1 VSAPRHLWIV
11 GALALLL
18 AFAWSSFVRIHFA
31 LRDPG
36 FRAGGA
42 PALLRTDP
50 AFLYYITER
59 IADADGLAPADLR
72 ADPRVEWPETTDL
85 AAIETLGQ
93 EFVVAWS
100 WNALGR
106 PLPLHRFAVWVMGLW
121 ASLVVIGVFGA
132 AWELSRR
139 VEWAAA
145 AALLW
150 ATMLGDF
157 RTLGFVLIREDFAFP
172 WIAAHLWLALRA
184 ARTRATLDF
193 VLAALAL
200 VAAAA
205 FWHASLFV
213 LLIESSALFAWFLR
227 SGENPF
233 TARRA
238 WLVPLVASVVS
249 LLVPVLRAKQFAL
262 SLPMLTAWALVW
274 AGWIA
279 RDPRRGR
286 MRVALHALGALAL
299 FVAASKIAA
308 HALGGGVDDYSHVF
322 RLLLAK
328 LAHAGTPPADPR
340 ALDFDVRLL
349 WQGPFRT
356 AELDTLLQGAFA
368 GFLALGGALA
378 LAWSTWRNGAG
389 RSSLAVSVLFALGC
403 ACASW
408 FVERTAPLFGLA
420 SAILAASVLAQL
432 RSARVAALLGGVAV
446 LAHGAHQVYLP
457 SNYPIAWYQLPPS
470 AAENAHVLRFVEAN
484 VPAGEAVAA
493 DYSTSAAVLAFTGR
507 PILNQPKYET
517 RRSRERIR
525 AFCTALYDGSPDEL
539 AAYLRQ
545 NRCRWLLVNRAFL
558 GGNATD
564 LGGILP
570 AELPHLRGR
579 AILGLMSEVPA
590 EYRRVG
596 ALELVYEPPREVGG
610 RAYRLYRLAEP
621 ASPSPAEKSR

>member
-1 VSAPRHLWIV
+1 MSAGGAPRRLWLV
-11 GALALLL
+11 GALALVL

-36 FRAGGA
+36 FRSGGA
-42 PALLRTDP
+42 SALLRTDP
-50 AFLYYITER
+50 AFLYYVTER

-121 ASLVVIGVFGA
+121 TSLVVLGVFGA

-150 ATMLGDF
+150 ATMAGDF

-172 WIAAHLWLALRA
+172 WLAAHLWLALRA
-184 ARTRATLDF
+184 ARTRATRDF
-193 VLAALAL
+193 ALAALTL

-213 LLIESSALFAWFLR
+213 LLIESTAILAWFLR

-233 TARRA
+233 AARRA
-238 WLVPLVASVVS
+238 WLVPLLASALS

-274 AGWIA
+274 AGWVA
-279 RDPRRGR
+279 RDARRSR
-286 MRVALHALGALAL
+286 VHVALHALGALAL
-299 FVAASKIAA
+299 LVVASKLAA
-308 HALGGGVDDYSHVF
+308 QALGGGVDDYSHVF
-322 RLLLAK
+322 QLLLAK
-328 LAHAGTPPADPR
+328 LAHLGTPPADPR

-356 AELDTLLQGAFA
+356 AELGTLLEGTLA
-368 GFLALGGALA
+368 GFLALFGALA
-378 LAWSTWRNGAG
+378 LAWSTWRTGSG

-403 ACASW
+403 AVASW
-408 FVERTAPLFGLA
+408 LVERTAPLFGLA

-432 RSARVAALLGGVAV
+432 RSARVAALLAGLAV
-446 LAHGAHQVYLP
+446 VAHGAHQVYLP
-457 SNYPIAWYQLPPS
+457 ANYPIAWYQLPPS

-493 DYSTSAAVLAFTGR
+493 DYSTSAAVLAFTGH

-517 RRSRERIR
+517 RRSRELIR
-525 AFCTALYDGSPDEL
+525 EFCAAIYAGSPEEL
-539 AAYLRQ
+539 ATYLRTK
-545 NRCRWLLVNRAFL
+545 RCRWLLVNRAFV

-570 AELPHLRGR
+570 ADLPRLQGR
-579 AILGLMSEVPA
+579 AILALMSENPA

-596 ALELVYEPPREVGG
+596 SLELVYEAPRDVGG
-610 RAYRLYRLAEP
+610 RAYRLYRLAD
-621 ASPSPAEKSR
+621 SPRR